1 MQMSTNPLRIATSRT
16 GFKRTPVSAPRAV
29 ESVMERTR
37 RLAIAA
43 RKKRERKTLL
53 ETMVREGEGDDLNPD
68 SDPADRPEEETAV
81 GNQTDVAE
89 AFNPADFP
97 DYDPND
103 LPPGMCFDSEGNM
116 IPIVTDDEPGKGNST
131 RRRTAPGTAGRRG
144 PSSGMTLDARASGD
158 DNSTYVMTDED
169 EVAVLETA
177 AAKSRLAYEAA
188 QRKAA
193 EAKERAER
201 RRAAKSL
208 ARQRTASERR
218 LYSAGQVIP
227 EALEAATPPMP
238 MARAP
243 KPWDEIDL
251 PNKLRMDIVNST
263 QRSSFIHSMIRKC
276 SDKDRL

>member
-1 MQMSTNPLRIATSRT
+1 MSTNPLRIATSRT

-43 RKKRERKTLL
+43 RKKRERRTPL

-68 SDPADRPEEETAV
+68 SDPADRPEEETEV

-89 AFNPADFP
+89 PFNPADFP

-158 DNSTYVMTDED
+158 DNFTYVMTDED
-169 EVAVLETA
+169 EVAVLGQPSPSPVLRMRQRSGKLPKPRREPRGA
-177 AAKSRLAYEAA
+177 ELLSRLLHSAQPRSAA
-188 QRKAA
+188 
-193 EAKERAER
+193 
-201 RRAAKSL
+201 S
-208 ARQRTASERR
+208 
-218 LYSAGQVIP
+218 
-227 EALEAATPPMP
+227 TPP
-238 MARAP
+238 
-243 KPWDEIDL
+243 
-251 PNKLRMDIVNST
+251 V
-263 QRSSFIHSMIRKC
+263 RSSLR
-276 SDKDRL
+276 R